1 MENTVELVLNHYIDN
16 NFSPSRQV
24 TFVIPQN
31 CLEEYLQETEDDRS
45 IEQFLD
51 SYDSNEAD
59 VVYAYAGD
67 DGRIL
72 SSEVTYC
79 EDFEEKYKDFINR
92 MQIKYSDK
100 TTEQIATKE
109 NYYWSIYFVTRY
121 KNEEKRNMVIR

>member
-1 MENTVELVLNHYIDN
+1 MGNTVELVLNHYIDN
-16 NFSPSRQV
+16 NSSPSRQV
-24 TFVIPQN
+24 TFVIPKN
-31 CLEEYLQETEDDRS
+31 YLEEYLQETEDDRT
-45 IEQFLD
+45 IEEFLD
-51 SYDSNEAD
+51 SYDSDEAD
-59 VVYAYAGD
+59 VVYAYAAD

-109 NYYWSIYFVTRY
+109 NYYWSIYFVQCH
-121 KNEEKRNMVIR
+121 